1 MIDRHVQI
9 LEAAMRLFLRYGVKR
24 TSMNDIAI
32 EAGVAR
38 QTLYN
43 AFSNKDDVLR
53 SLIRL
58 FTDRAMTEIEGVMKQ
73 STKLE
78 DRLDIVLERVAIYPF
93 EMLSESPNAEDIV
106 LGMNAASKEEIDA
119 SNERFRSVLS
129 DIFADHKA
137 SLKRVGRTPRQF
149 ADFIHI
155 SASAAKTQAANREQ
169 LDELLQTIR
178 STALSCAL
186 IEG

>member
-1 MIDRHVQI
+1 MTERDEQI
-9 LEAAMRLFLRYGVKR
+9 LEAAMQLFLRYGVKR
-24 TSMNDIAI
+24 TSMNDIAS

-43 AFSNKDDVLR
+43 AFSNKDDVLC

-58 FTDRAMTEIEGVMKQ
+58 FTDRAMDEIEVIIAR
-73 STKLE
+73 STKLS
-78 DRLDIVLERVAIYPF
+78 DRLDIVLERVAVYPF
-93 EMLSESPNAEDIV
+93 EMLSKSPNAEDLV

-119 SNERFRSVLS
+119 SNERFRAVLA
-129 DIFADHKA
+129 DILIVYEA

-155 SASAAKTQAANREQ
+155 AASAAKTQAANRKQ

-178 STALSCAL
+178 STVLSYAQ
-186 IEG
+186 IDT